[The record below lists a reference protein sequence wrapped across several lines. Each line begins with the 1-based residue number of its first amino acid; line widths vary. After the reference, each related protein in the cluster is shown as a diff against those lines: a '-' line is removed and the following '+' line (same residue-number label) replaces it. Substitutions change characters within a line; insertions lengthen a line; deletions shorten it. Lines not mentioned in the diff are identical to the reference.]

1 LLSKLYKKYKN
12 RQRNVKCKK
21 GYAIFH
27 IDELSIF
34 KFSGWVFENSS
45 KSSKSCS
52 VSFKL
57 NNAVICETFASVFRE
72 DLKTSGIGTG
82 DCGFNVEPNWQ
93 VFDEG
98 ENVIVMYV
106 NDVPVHVFNLKVTNK
121 QLMVA
126 MTSQIHRQIEL
137 AKTEIIESIRTR

>member
-1 LLSKLYKKYKN
+1 MLSKLYKKYRN
-12 RQRNVKCKK
+12 RQRKVKCEK
-21 GYAIFH
+21 GYATFH

-45 KSSKSCS
+45 KSAESCF

-57 NNAVICETFASVFRE
+57 NSAIICETPASVFRE
-72 DLKTSGIGTG
+72 DLKISGIGDG
-82 DCGFNVEPNWQ
+82 ACGFSVEPNWQ
-93 VFDEG
+93 VFEEG
-98 ENVIVMYV
+98 ENVVVMYV
-106 NDVPVHVFNLKVTNK
+106 NGVPVHAFNLTVTNK

-137 AKTEIIESIRTR
+137 AKTEIIESVRS